1 MGVEAFITKHFGGV
15 PRSFKDLA
23 WIIRVRPNDPP
34 IVPSAED
41 YRIVSPGSQPNFA
54 RPKEDKINANYY
66 YTRDVRRA
74 YPATAV
80 YTNED
85 IKKLVGASQARCAS
99 TPFRTRSG
107 TRFNQPPSPDLLI
120 HHAYR
125 LASASAAATETGIS
139 AALPPS
145 PPGQKY
151 RYSSALHHLGP
162 SEMNPE
168 LNLRGFK

>member
-23 WIIRVRPNDPP
+23 WLIRVVRIYCFEAFPVETRPNDPP
-34 IVPSAED
+34 IVPSAEE
-41 YRIVSPGSQPNFA
+41 YRTVSPGSQPNFA

-66 YTRDVRRA
+66 YTRDMRRA

-80 YTNED
+80 YSNED
-85 IKKLVGASQARCAS
+85 IKKLVGVSQAR
-99 TPFRTRSG
+99 
-107 TRFNQPPSPDLLI
+107 
-120 HHAYR
+120 
-125 LASASAAATETGIS
+125 LASGSAAAAETGVS
-139 AALPPS
+139 TTLPPS

-168 LNLRGFK
+168 LNLRGVK